1 MVARLSPRALGDSPS
16 APRWI
21 QWMPGGVHEIVAS
34 QAGKPVRR
42 RVLVD
47 PATAAAAQQS
57 LRRHL
62 AAGRQR
68 PFLDFDHAGSQ
79 AAAWVQAFAWR
90 EEPEPGVYVE
100 VEWSEP
106 GREAVMGRAYRAFSP
121 SFFVDSGDPS
131 RVTALPFVMGGLV
144 NDPAFRA
151 IQPLWARSGA
161 SHPISSTNVP
171 MNKRN
176 RLIALLT
183 AISALQQERATLAAK
198 TGEDHTA
205 AIQAKD
211 SEINTKLVEARN
223 LQQEIDAEQGSADA
237 GGLKVEIADA
247 TAALAAKDSQI
258 AELQAKLATE
268 EQERQK
274 RAKADAEAAVRAA
287 VERGAIPAADT
298 ALQAKWRDRLAE
310 DPGAAELL
318 AAIKGSPAL
327 TAGRLTTGAPAGQGH
342 GQVTITRESSL
353 AVIKAYSEERDPM
366 RRGLLYG
373 REIRARIDQGES
385 LPIEAATN
393 TLGTLAAD
401 LVAQR
406 ALDLLVLQFPML
418 RAISTDFSAE
428 AVKYGKKLTTRI
440 VSIPTV
446 GTYHTTNGY
455 VSQDT
460 TTTDVDVTLDQHKF
474 VQHEFGA
481 NELSGT
487 TRNLFGE
494 QAPAMAYALG
504 KDLVDALYALV
515 TAANYANS
523 TTITAANFDRAGV
536 IKLAKA
542 LTGRGVPN
550 INRHLLLNPDYY
562 AALHEDAA
570 IVSLAAYQQAAVITE
585 GAMPPVHKFQVYEAV
600 NLPTTGNLGGFALF
614 PSAWAMMV
622 RLPSEYVTAL
632 PGVTGGGIVNTI
644 TEPNTGLSIQQVL
657 FVDHKLGKAY
667 SRLAWMFGVAKAQTD
682 AGQRLISAA

>member
-1 MVARLSPRALGDSPS
+1 MARLSPRALGDAPTP
-16 APRWI
+16 PRWI

-34 QAGKPVRR
+34 QGGKAVRR

-47 PATAAAAQQS
+47 PGTAAAAQQS
-57 LRRHL
+57 LRRHM

-68 PFLDFDHAGSQ
+68 PYLDFDHAGSQ

-106 GREAVMGRAYRAFSP
+106 GREAVEGRAYRAFSP

-161 SHPISSTNVP
+161 SNPISSSSST

-183 AISALQQERATLAAK
+183 AISAAQQERATLAAK
-198 TGEDHTA
+198 TGEDHAA

-211 SEINTKLVEARN
+211 AEINAKLVEARN

-247 TAALAAKDSQI
+247 TAALQAKDTQI

-274 RAKADAEAAVRAA
+274 RAKADAEAAVKAA

-298 ALQAKWRDRLAE
+298 ELQAKWKARLTA
-310 DPGAAELL
+310 DPASVELL
-318 AAIKGSPAL
+318 AAIKGAPAL
-327 TAGRLTTGAPAGQGH
+327 TAGRMTSGNPAQGKV
-342 GQVTITRESSL
+342 QVTREDSVTVL
-353 AVIKAYSEERDPM
+353 KAYAEERDPL
-366 RRGLLYG
+366 RRGVLFG
-373 REIRARIDQGES
+373 REIRARMEAGES

-428 AVKYGKKLTTRI
+428 PVKYGKKLTTRI
-440 VSIPTV
+440 VSIPSV

-460 TTTDVDVTLDQHKF
+460 TTTDVDVTIDSHKF

-504 KDLVDALYALV
+504 KDLVDALYALIL
-515 TAANYANS
+515 AANYSNA

-542 LTGRGVPN
+542 LTGRSVPN

-622 RLPSEYVTAL
+622 RLPSEYATAL
-632 PGVTGGGIVNTI
+632 PGVSGGGIVNTI